1 MTDDANAERSGGT
14 LASALDAKEQ
24 ANADPTAATEAGLT
38 DGETVRFNAR
48 IPAPLRDAFDELC
61 RRKGRTM
68 SSVVKE
74 WMIEAV
80 KDGEI

>member
-1 MTDDANAERSGGT
+1 MPQDNTLTDAF
-14 LASALDAKEQ
+14 ASKDTT
-24 ANADPTAATEAGLT
+24 NADTEAATEGALT
-38 DGETVRFNAR
+38 DGEEVRFNAR
-48 IPAPLRDAFDELC
+48 IPEPLRDAFSDLC
-61 RRKGRTM
+61 QRKGRSM